1 VTRVEVCDVGV
12 AVATFIEATERNATV
27 APDAR
32 TLLIVAELTM
42 RLVRLPLILVTAAA
56 LIVAAFSVL
65 ASGCRDSG
73 DSGESKFVV
82 AAADVRKA
90 FEHQRLNLAD
100 YDVRSGVPALGYPVG
115 AEGTQAMR
123 ISCLILD
130 LPAIARV
137 YVQAIR
143 SERHP
148 NVSRALRAK
157 NVAVVIDPAATP
169 DEIQRTLR
177 AVVEL
182 RHE

>member
-1 VTRVEVCDVGV
+1 MRP
-12 AVATFIEATERNATV
+12 ALF
-27 APDAR
+27 
-32 TLLIVAELTM
+32 LLIL
-42 RLVRLPLILVTAAA
+42 AA
-56 LIVAAFSVL
+56 LVP
-65 ASGCRDSG
+65 ASGCGDSG
-73 DSGESKFVV
+73 DSGEPKIVL

-90 FEHQRLNLAD
+90 FEHQRLGLAD
-100 YDVRSGVPALGYPVG
+100 YDISSGVPALGYPVG

-123 ISCLILD
+123 ISCLVLE

-137 YVQAIR
+137 YVHAIR
-143 SERHP
+143 AERHP

-169 DEIQRTLR
+169 DEVQRTLR

>member
-1 VTRVEVCDVGV
+1 V
-12 AVATFIEATERNATV
+12 
-27 APDAR
+27 
-32 TLLIVAELTM
+32 
-42 RLVRLPLILVTAAA
+42 ILVTVAALVAAA
-56 LIVAAFSVL
+56 FAVL
-65 ASGCRDSG
+65 ASGCGDSG
-73 DSGESKFVV
+73 DSGEPKIVL

-90 FEHQRLNLAD
+90 FEQQRLNLAD
-100 YDVRSGVPALGYPVG
+100 YDARSGVPALGYPVG

-123 ISCLILD
+123 ITCLMFD

-157 NVAVVIDPAATP
+157 NVAVVIDPAATAN
-169 DEIQRTLR
+169 EVQRTLR

>member
-1 VTRVEVCDVGV
+1 
-12 AVATFIEATERNATV
+12 
-27 APDAR
+27 
-32 TLLIVAELTM
+32 
-42 RLVRLPLILVTAAA
+42 VRLLLLVVAFAA
-56 LIVAAFSVL
+56 L
-65 ASGCRDSG
+65 ASGCGDSG
-73 DSGESKFVV
+73 DSGEPKIVL

-90 FEHQRLNLAD
+90 FEHQRLDLAG
-100 YDVRSGVPALGYPVG
+100 YDVGSGVPALGYPVG

-169 DEIQRTLR
+169 DEVQRALR
-177 AVVEL
+177 AVIEL